1 MKRHQL
7 LIILMLFIF
16 NISSFSQRIDT
27 LYYDNAGKGVETKEF
42 ASYIGYASYAKDA
55 NFGNRIRVYYADSN
69 TLYME
74 GSFLSIDKYD
84 MTKGLTMEKEGH
96 IIKMEI

>member
-42 ASYIGYASYAKDA
+42 ASYI
-55 NFGNRIRVYYADSN
+55 
-69 TLYME
+69 
-74 GSFLSIDKYD
+74 D
-84 MTKGLTMEKEGH
+84 MLLMQRMLILAIE
-96 IIKMEI
+96 